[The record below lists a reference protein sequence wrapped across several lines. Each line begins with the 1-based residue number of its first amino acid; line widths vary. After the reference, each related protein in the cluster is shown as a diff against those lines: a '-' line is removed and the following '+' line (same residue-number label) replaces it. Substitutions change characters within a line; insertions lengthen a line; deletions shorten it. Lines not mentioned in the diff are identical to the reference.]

1 MCPAAAAAPASCCCL
16 LLRGGRGSS
25 PARRRLGRPVR
36 TIECGGW
43 LPASVQLKDPGPAAA
58 MSRHRRPAAR
68 GGAAGLR
75 SHWAPWAPAAGRGRE
90 VPACPA
96 ADYRSRRS
104 PRSAPAARC
113 ILVLAAPPP
122 SFRTASVEGAD
133 GACVAGPSASGW
145 DRAPQRRAVDNLAE
159 SSAARQPRL
168 CVVCLGPVLA
178 ARAAPRGTPPR
189 FQGGTPCANPAR
201 RVRHPSFCPGLSQPP
216 QSANGASGQGGP
228 SPHTL
233 PVELKRLLPTSVGE
247 TRPCDL

>member
-25 PARRRLGRPVR
+25 PARRRLGPPVR

-104 PRSAPAARC
+104 PRSALAARC

-168 CVVCLGPVLA
+168 CVVCLSPVLA
-178 ARAAPRGTPPR
+178 ARAAPRGTPPPVPGWHPLR
-189 FQGGTPCANPAR
+189 QPRTPRPPPVVLPWPVPTPPVRKWCLRLGRAEPA
-201 RVRHPSFCPGLSQPP
+201 HPP
-216 QSANGASGQGGP
+216 
-228 SPHTL
+228 
-233 PVELKRLLPTSVGE
+233 R
-247 TRPCDL
+247 